1 MNFRLTSATVMNS
14 FFVPQLGTQIYAM
27 GGMASRVNLMADR
40 PGEYPGISANFSG
53 EGFPDMRFVVKAVPT
68 GEFDGW
74 VQKVRGSGGALDD
87 GAYAELAKPSQAVS
101 PTTYRAADPKLFDRI
116 IEMTT
121 TGSAEKT
128 RADGAWCPPT
138 PQADAVEAAKPQ
150 TGG

>member
-1 MNFRLTSATVMNS
+1 
-14 FFVPQLGTQIYAM
+14 
-27 GGMASRVNLMADR
+27 MADR

-53 EGFPDMRFVVKAVPT
+53 EGFPDMRFVVKAVEA

-87 GAYAELAKPSQAVS
+87 AAYAELAKPKVMPPA
-101 PTTYRAADPKLFDRI
+101 TYRAADPKMFDRI

-121 TGSAEKT
+121 KPAAKT
-128 RADGAWCPPT
+128 QADGVGHNAT
-138 PQADAVEAAKPQ
+138 SH